1 MAGTSV
7 FVDDAV
13 QGHLPMVCARTGAP
27 ADGLHRIHRTFGG
40 GSPWAFLLIF
50 FGPIGWLVLLV
61 TIALAGRSRE
71 LVVRLPYSH
80 DALATERGQ
89 FRAAVAA
96 GSVLLGATAVATVL
110 LFDASRGRTAET
122 LLLLAGIVGAAAA
135 VVTAVLAARYT
146 SARPGIDLDAS
157 GRWVTLRRVHPAFAA
172 AVDVRKAAA
181 TRPPP

>member
-13 QGHLPMVCARTGAP
+13 QGHLPMICARTGAP

-61 TIALAGRSRE
+61 ALALASRGRD
-71 LVVRLPYSH
+71 LVVRLPYSFA
-80 DALATERGQ
+80 ALETERRQ
-89 FRAAVAA
+89 FRAAVVAGIVLVAA
-96 GSVLLGATAVATVL
+96 GALATIGLLDG
-110 LFDASRGRTAET
+110 SRGRTGET
-122 LLLLAGIVGAAAA
+122 LYLFAGLVAAVAA
-135 VVTAVLAARYT
+135 VVTAVLAVRYT

-157 GRWVTLRRVHPAFAA
+157 GRWVTLRRVHPGFAA
-172 AVDVRKAAA
+172 AVDVRKAAGI
-181 TRPPP
+181 RPPP